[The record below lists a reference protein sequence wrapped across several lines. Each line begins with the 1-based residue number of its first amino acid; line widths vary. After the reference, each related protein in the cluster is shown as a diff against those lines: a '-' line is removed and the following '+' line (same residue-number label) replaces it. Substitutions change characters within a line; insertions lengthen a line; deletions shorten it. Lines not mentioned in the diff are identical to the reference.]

1 MAGYPHISSSPQVLP
16 HCSLE
21 LMTAYAEE
29 NVLGLIQKNE
39 LPTTPPKEDPPSEQ
53 PIREVFTIDVTTA
66 IIERDA

>member
-1 MAGYPHISSSPQVLP
+1 
-16 HCSLE
+16 
-21 LMTAYAEE
+21 MTAYAEE

-39 LPTTPPKEDPPSEQ
+39 LPTPPKEGPPSEQ

>member
-1 MAGYPHISSSPQVLP
+1 
-16 HCSLE
+16 
-21 LMTAYAEE
+21 MTAYAEE

-39 LPTTPPKEDPPSEQ
+39 LPTPPKEDPPSEQ

>member
-29 NVLGLIQKNE
+29 NGLGLIQKNE
-39 LPTTPPKEDPPSEQ
+39 LPTPPKEDPPSEQ
-53 PIREVFTIDVTTA
+53 PIDEVFTIDVTTA